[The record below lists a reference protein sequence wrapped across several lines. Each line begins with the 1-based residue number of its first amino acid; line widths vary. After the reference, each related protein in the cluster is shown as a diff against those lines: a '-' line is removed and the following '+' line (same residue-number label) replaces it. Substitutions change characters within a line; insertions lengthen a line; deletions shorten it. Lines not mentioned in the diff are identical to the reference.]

1 MAYHSNPANEATLE
15 LMLEARNRLASKLG
29 FASYAEFA
37 LDDKMAKNPERV
49 RAFLREV
56 HAGIIDKAKSE
67 VTCVLQILPRMIK
80 DFGM

>member
-37 LDDKMAKNPERV
+37 LDDKMAKTPQRV

-67 VTCVLQILPRMIK
+67 VTFCPPNHA
-80 DFGM
+80 